1 MTSYIKNP
9 GSVAQEAEF
18 VLAIPDSAFIS
29 NLSMIIKGQEY
40 VSEVK
45 ETKEAEEIYENAL
58 TYGDGAGSWVLRI
71 SLKNILTKIRF

>member
-29 NLSMIIKGQEY
+29 NLSMIIKGEEY

-45 ETKEAEEIYENAL
+45 EAKEAEDIYENAL
-58 TYGDGAGSWVLRI
+58 TYGHGAGS
-71 SLKNILTKIRF
+71 

>member
-58 TYGDGAGSWVLRI
+58 TYGDGAGS
-71 SLKNILTKIRF
+71 